1 MEFLSVKN
9 FEKFQHYH
17 DRNPPWIKLYNSLLD
32 DYLFAKLPDPQKYQL
47 MALWLVASKTDNKIP
62 NDTAWLKIEL
72 RATTS
77 VNLDALIVGG
87 WLEPWSPKKKE
98 VWGSRYIPGEIKDS
112 VWKRDLGKC
121 VWCGRK
127 TNIEFD
133 HIVPVSRGGKS
144 ELNNLQL
151 LCRQCNRKKHNKS
164 ESYSRS
170 TDVEQVAT
178 VNDTQSRVETEIET
192 EKSRV
197 EKEIEKEGET
207 LAPASPSLPQA
218 KVKSDFTLWQE
229 WFCNEFFER
238 VGEKYSWQGA
248 KDTEMSKSMLGS
260 LGLETC
266 KKRAEN
272 MFNTAD
278 DFILKMGFSIGTLS
292 NQRNKLA
299 VEPSIYD
306 PKTIRTLKNIQ
317 EGCDIIRRQQ
327 QKQEEKKNEN

>member
-72 RATTS
+72 RATTL
-77 VNLDALIVGG
+77 VNLDALIAGG

-151 LCRQCNRKKHNKS
+151 LCRQCNLKKHNKS
-164 ESYSRS
+164 MMLNGSFVVWPNNTPKWISDKENEMAKGRWRY
-170 TDVEQVAT
+170 
-178 VNDTQSRVETEIET
+178 VNAGVWI
-192 EKSRV
+192 
-197 EKEIEKEGET
+197 
-207 LAPASPSLPQA
+207 A
-218 KVKSDFTLWQE
+218 
-229 WFCNEFFER
+229 
-238 VGEKYSWQGA
+238 
-248 KDTEMSKSMLGS
+248 SKSF
-260 LGLETC
+260 
-266 KKRAEN
+266 A
-272 MFNTAD
+272 
-278 DFILKMGFSIGTLS
+278 ILALTKI
-292 NQRNKLA
+292 NKINKPA
-299 VEPSIYD
+299 
-306 PKTIRTLKNIQ
+306 KTF
-317 EGCDIIRRQQ
+317 
-327 QKQEEKKNEN
+327 